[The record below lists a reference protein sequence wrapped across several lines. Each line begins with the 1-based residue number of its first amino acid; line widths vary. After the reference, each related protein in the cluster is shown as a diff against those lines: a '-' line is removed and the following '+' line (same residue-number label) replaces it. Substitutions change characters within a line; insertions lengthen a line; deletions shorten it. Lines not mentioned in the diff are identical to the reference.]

1 MNDKILKILSLQ
13 LFGEG
18 AGAAGAEGAAAGSGD
33 TSGVAA
39 AAAGQPKK
47 GVKQNPLA
55 NVIYGKQPQ
64 AQPQEDAPA
73 AGVQQQEAPPAID
86 RNAEFQKMI
95 KGDYAEQFNASVND
109 IVRRRLKGTQETAD
123 KYTELS
129 PVLELLAKKYGVEA
143 GDAKALSKA
152 IEADDTMFEQ
162 EAMKR
167 NMTTEQYKKMLKIER
182 ENESL
187 RKQMRAKEN
196 RENADRQYAAWMKDA
211 EGVQGIY
218 PQFDLRAELNNP
230 QFVSLLRSNVPMQ
243 TAFEVLHR
251 DEIIGGAMQ
260 FAAKKVESAMAGKV
274 AASQARPSENGTK
287 SAPAAVHKT
296 DVTKFSRA
304 DREEI
309 YRRAQRGEKI
319 IL

>member
-1 MNDKILKILSLQ
+1 MNKSILKILSLQ

-18 AGAAGAEGAAAGSGD
+18 AGAAGAEGAAGSGD

-64 AQPQEDAPA
+64 AQPQEEAPA

-218 PQFDLRAELNNP
+218 PQFDLRAELGNP
-230 QFVSLLRSNVPMQ
+230 QFASLLRSNVPMQ

-260 FAAKKVESAMAGKV
+260 FAARKVESAMAGKV

-287 SAPAAVHKT
+287 GASAAVHKT

>member
-1 MNDKILKILSLQ
+1 MNEKILKILSLQ

-18 AGAAGAEGAAAGSGD
+18 AGAAGAEGAAGSGN

-39 AAAGQPKK
+39 AAAGQQTK

-64 AQPQEDAPA
+64 TQQPQEEAPA
-73 AGVQQQEAPPAID
+73 AGVQQQEVPPAID

-95 KGDYAEQFNASVND
+95 KGDYAEQFNASVNE

-129 PVLELLAKKYGVEA
+129 PVLELLAKKYGVEP

-187 RKQMRAKEN
+187 RKQMRAREN
-196 RENADRQYAAWMKDA
+196 RENADRQYAAWMRDA

-218 PQFDLRAELNNP
+218 PQFDLRAELKNP

-274 AASQARPSENGTK
+274 AASQARPSENGTR
-287 SAPAAVHKT
+287 STSAAVHKT

>member
-1 MNDKILKILSLQ
+1 MSNKILKILSLQ

-18 AGAAGAEGAAAGSGD
+18 AGAAGAEGAAGSGD

-64 AQPQEDAPA
+64 SEPQEDAPA

-95 KGDYAEQFNASVND
+95 KGDYAEQFNASVNE

-129 PVLELLAKKYGVEA
+129 PVLELLAKKYGVEP

-218 PQFDLRAELNNP
+218 PQFNLRAELNNP

-251 DEIIGGAMQ
+251 DEIISGAMQ
-260 FAAKKVESAMAGKV
+260 FAARKMESAMAGKV
-274 AASQARPSENGTK
+274 AASHARPSENGTR
-287 SAPAAVHKT
+287 STSAAVHKT

>member
-1 MNDKILKILSLQ
+1 MNEKILKILNLQ

-18 AGAAGAEGAAAGSGD
+18 AGAAGAEGAAGSGD

-39 AAAGQPKK
+39 AAAGQQKK

-55 NVIYGKQPQ
+55 NVVYGKQPQ
-64 AQPQEDAPA
+64 SKSLEEDAPA
-73 AGVQQQEAPPAID
+73 AGVQQQDTPPAVD
-86 RNAEFQKMI
+86 RNAEFRKMI
-95 KGDYAEQFNASVND
+95 KGEYAEQFNASVND
-109 IVRRRLKGTQETAD
+109 IVRRRLKGTQEVAD

-129 PVLELLAKKYGVEA
+129 PVLELLAKKYGTEP

-167 NMTTEQYKKMLKIER
+167 NMTTEQYKQMLKIER
-182 ENESL
+182 ENEAL
-187 RKQMRAKEN
+187 RKQMRAREN
-196 RENADRQYAAWMKDA
+196 REKADQQYAAWMRDA

-230 QFVSLLRSNVPMQ
+230 QFVALLRSNVPMQ

-251 DEIIGGAMQ
+251 DEILSGAMQ
-260 FAAKKVESAMAGKV
+260 YAARKMERAMAGKV
-274 AASQARPSENGTK
+274 AASQARPSENGIK
-287 SAPAAVHKT
+287 GQSAAVHKT
-296 DVTKFSRA
+296 DVAKLSRA

-309 YRRAQRGEKI
+309 YRRASRGEKI
-319 IL
+319 SF

>member
-1 MNDKILKILSLQ
+1 MSNKILKILSLQ

-18 AGAAGAEGAAAGSGD
+18 AGAAGAEGAAGSGD
-33 TSGVAA
+33 TSGVTA

-55 NVIYGKQPQ
+55 DVIYGKQAQ
-64 AQPQEDAPA
+64 TQPQEDAPA

-287 SAPAAVHKT
+287 GASAAVHKT